1 MGMGR
6 VTVVVYFFFVF
17 FESHQPQHLLCI
29 YNSFALLLRLCH
41 LPGKCGLPL
50 YAQPMLCIEG
60 CVKAASGEIE
70 KWIVRN
76 RGMGGA
82 LYA

>member
-1 MGMGR
+1 MEMGR
-6 VTVVVYFFFVF
+6 VTGVVLIFFVCF

-29 YNSFALLLRLCH
+29 YNSFALLVRLCH
-41 LPGKCGLPL
+41 LPGKLWAIA
-50 YAQPMLCIEG
+50 YAQPMLCL
-60 CVKAASGEIE
+60 E
-70 KWIVRN
+70 KWILRN

>member
-6 VTVVVYFFFVF
+6 VTGSYFFFVF

-41 LPGKCGLPL
+41 LPGKCGLSCMRS
-50 YAQPMLCIEG
+50 PMLCIEG
-60 CVKAASGEIE
+60 CVRQRV
-70 KWIVRN
+70 VR
-76 RGMGGA
+76 
-82 LYA
+82 